1 MGKEIKEKK
10 WRRMLAI
17 VGKNEEKN
25 G

>member
-17 VGKNEEKN
+17 VGKNGEKD

>member
-17 VGKNEEKN
+17 VGKNGEKN

>member
-1 MGKEIKEKK
+1 MGKEVKEKK

-17 VGKNEEKN
+17 VGENGEKN

>member
-25 G
+25 D